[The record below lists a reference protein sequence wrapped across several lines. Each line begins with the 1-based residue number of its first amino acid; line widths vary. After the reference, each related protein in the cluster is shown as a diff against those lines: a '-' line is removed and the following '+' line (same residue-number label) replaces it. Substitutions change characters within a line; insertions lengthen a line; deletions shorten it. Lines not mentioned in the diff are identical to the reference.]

1 MNVCVGELEDSMESF
16 FLSETS
22 KYLYLLQA
30 DAADLPDHYIFTT
43 EGHLLPPFQLA
54 SSPQPSANITMQSA
68 SSSYWDWWIPNF
80 GNWLPHTAP
89 ADDVGRLD
97 VAMDISETASEAA
110 AVQCAQMC
118 RKVSAAEASERQHL
132 LQSVLPLVPL
142 TAHDAIL
149 LRCVLHVAAHI
160 VFH

>member
-1 MNVCVGELEDSMESF
+1 MESF

-54 SSPQPSANITMQSA
+54 NSQQPSADATTQSA
-68 SSSYWDWWIPNF
+68 SSSCWDWWIPNF

-89 ADDVGRLD
+89 SDDVGRLD
-97 VAMDISETASEAA
+97 AAMDISETAPEAA
-110 AVQCAQMC
+110 AVQCAPLC
-118 RKVSAAEASERQHL
+118 RNVSVAEASERQHL
-132 LQSVLPLVPL
+132 LQSLLPLLPL
-142 TAHDAIL
+142 NAHDAVL
-149 LRCVLHVAAHI
+149 LRCVLRGTAHT
-160 VFH
+160 VSDQSATTTM